1 MLFEQR
7 NNGIWRCNKRRV
19 IRKDEIMEVTP
30 RDDSNTVQKQIK
42 QPVNKKLNFPRFFFF
57 FDIFIVYQTAVREIS
72 GQSLLSFRIGIG
84 CLWFHR
90 VFFQVTVIAPQH
102 LGSIQE
108 PFYYRK
114 CTVHCGN
121 KGLRR

>member
-1 MLFEQR
+1 
-7 NNGIWRCNKRRV
+7 
-19 IRKDEIMEVTP
+19 MEVTP
-30 RDDSNTVQKQIK
+30 RDDFNTVQKQIK

-90 VFFQVTVIAPQH
+90 VFS
-102 LGSIQE
+102 GDSD
-108 PFYYRK
+108 
-114 CTVHCGN
+114 CTPTSGQ
-121 KGLRR
+121 